1 MGCNIEIQYIVD
13 GEEKV
18 GGIIPTNLN
27 SYDEVNAVS
36 LSEAISGLDIDSL
49 NTLLSTLSDLNL
61 LSTKVV
67 YSNGEPLIGN
77 ATINDIRSLV
87 SYVPNK
93 SLQEDFLLLINKL
106 IDMNAIN
113 PSQPNILLLDEDIES
128 LNIDGNVDVRGTLLN
143 NEFIILKTNGT
154 FNEATLRDLYHELL
168 HLYYSKI
175 NKSDPNFE
183 RINEIAYNIYTTA
196 KQNQDKDPYIKE
208 FVNKVSKGSSYDL
221 NEFIAYLVSEPKYRD
236 VLNINN
242 SDLFNEFIGRLFSM
256 DINPFIQGSNQELEI
271 INPLNNRYPLVGTK
285 YYNHSTHKEEIWDGN
300 VSKINKNYFFYFSRE
315 NNRWEY
321 DNVPFVGKNDSY
333 YIELEIPKSK
343 NVSYQQISEII
354 WKNYESTVLD
364 SEGNPKK
371 DLYNLNYSE
380 PVKLTTEAQL
390 YSLVPGDLLL
400 IPNFSRDKN
409 IIYGKFDDDYFS
421 YAKYHPI
428 QSVWKNRNGETFITL
443 VNKYGSNVGHF
454 TISYTD
460 LVKLSLEKNKQIVF
474 RKLYGALKD
483 PNLPED
489 LIKNIRDTYERNIES
504 EDYNNQP
511 LIKSIGFDRKGLS
524 FKYYTVGKSGF
535 KLDVSNG
542 TNATITQELRQ
553 NDIIKLRSWN
563 KEDENSEWD
572 SFTYYAPVV
581 RTIGTI
587 VEVALKNKDGKY
599 FTKKIP
605 FRNIETVIFTKENHP
620 DLDNIYN
627 QFINDYDT
635 YSLNTK
641 DKSKYQSIWF
651 NLNIL
656 KSDQQ
661 PYRKLEGDFSDN
673 LDRESV
679 IKYRRDKVRS
689 LRIGD
694 SVSIEWDLKRT
705 DGSPVISK
713 HIVVGISGD
722 RIYFLNRTTNDSAPK
737 IGFVDLKTEFPLSE
751 NSKGQRI
758 NIPSLSAIHYNNTS
772 DLELVEDLNTK
783 KENASK
789 AFTRVDDKIV
799 FDPNSNYIP
808 LKDLYY
814 IINIDSSNAEQ
825 ETAKLQRG
833 DIIRFKENDI
843 TFIGVVSNYDPITGT
858 IIVPGSY
865 RSGYLKG
872 RSFRKIVSPQQL
884 EYIGFA
890 INPNYELGIIGHKEI
905 SEYNKK
911 RLSRLYDLN
920 HSTYGYSLEEI
931 LKKKSLLNKSQDWV
945 IEQEAVYVIPK
956 NITEREFKERYQDSK
971 KKTLPHGRVTL
982 LTPTILDMIK
992 NRELIDL
999 TSEYIKANNVKD
1011 TKIYGLKNIR
1021 TGIQV
1026 NDSTGF
1032 YYDPRIYQR
1041 SPEQV
1046 INIIEV
1052 NDVVKIKYNDKFTK
1066 YLRIKSITDKGIN
1079 LESEI
1084 VGLNGEIYNN
1094 SWYINFNDIK
1104 SGKYLISELYYPIN
1118 KTRQKELENLSITD
1132 EIPQIK
1138 KVEYFTDTY
1147 DKFDK
1152 KKILNR
1158 VIENINSTYNNIIN
1172 VIDDAKIQELV
1183 DSENLNSTLADS
1195 FSRAGAFIWNGK
1207 IYVNIN
1213 RADISSPLH
1222 ELMHLIMGALR
1233 SKNYSLYS
1241 SLLDKVATLP
1251 EFNERFRNI
1260 LTNRTLNDAKEEA
1273 FVEFIADSLS
1283 GVFSSEEFNINN
1295 LLSSTDF
1302 FGEYLKVLDSTLSL
1316 DLNTLPEK
1324 TSETLS
1330 RELSKM
1336 PIEKIITE
1344 FNSLLL
1350 SAGNKRFSLFN
1361 PENVSEAF
1369 KNRNITNIKSSLLNS
1384 KNPNTQLLEK
1394 C

>member
-1 MGCNIEIQYIVD
+1 MGCNIEIQYTID

-18 GGIIPTNLN
+18 GGIIPTNLT
-27 SYDEVNAVS
+27 SYDEVSAVT
-36 LSEAISGLDIDSL
+36 LSESISNLDIDSL
-49 NTLLSTLSDLNL
+49 NILLSTLSDLNL
-61 LSTKVV
+61 LSTKIV

-77 ATINDIRSLV
+77 ASIEDIGNSLIPYT
-87 SYVPNK
+87 SDK
-93 SLQEDFLLLINKL
+93 SLQESYYTLVNKL

-113 PSQPNILLLDEDIES
+113 PSQPNILLLDENIES

-154 FNEATLRDLYHELL
+154 FNDATLRDLYHELL

-175 NKSDPNFE
+175 NKTDSNFE
-183 RINEIAYNIYTTA
+183 RINEIVYNIYTTA
-196 KQNQDKDPYIKE
+196 KQNQDKNPYIKE
-208 FVNKVSKGSSYDL
+208 FINKVSKGSSYDL
-221 NEFIAYLVSEPKYRD
+221 NEFIAYLVSEPRYRD
-236 VLNINN
+236 VLNLNN
-242 SDLFNEFIGRLFSM
+242 SDLFNEFISRLFSM
-256 DINPFIQGSNQELEI
+256 DINLFIQKSNQELDI
-271 INPLNNRYPLVGTK
+271 ILNTTK
-285 YYNHSTHKEEIWDGN
+285 
-300 VSKINKNYFFYFSRE
+300 E
-315 NNRWEY
+315 NDEP
-321 DNVPFVGKNDSY
+321 PFVGKNDSY
-333 YIELEIPKSK
+333 YIEMEIPKSK
-343 NVSYQQISEII
+343 NVSYQQISETI

-380 PVKLTTEAQL
+380 PVKVTTEAQL

-400 IPNFSRDKN
+400 IPNFSKDKN

-489 LIKNIRDTYERNIES
+489 LIKNVRDTYERNIES

-535 KLDVSNG
+535 KLDVSSG

-553 NDIIKLRSWN
+553 NDIVKLRSWK

-587 VEVALKNKDGKY
+587 VEIALKNKDGKY
-599 FTKKIP
+599 FAKKIP

-620 DLDNIYN
+620 DLDTIYN
-627 QFINDYDT
+627 QFINNYDT

-641 DKSKYQSIWF
+641 DKSKYQSTWF

-679 IKYRRDKVRS
+679 IKYRREKVRA
-689 LRIGD
+689 LHIGD
-694 SVSIEWDLKRT
+694 SVSVEWDLKRT

-713 HIVVGISGD
+713 HIVVGVSGD
-722 RIYFLNRTTNDSAPK
+722 KIYFLNKTANDSAPK
-737 IGFVDLKTEFPLSE
+737 IGFVDLKIEFPS
-751 NSKGQRI
+751 SRI
-758 NIPSLSAIHYNNTS
+758 SNGKHVNIPSLSAIHYNNTS
-772 DLELVEDLNTK
+772 DIKLVEDLNTK

-789 AFTRVDDKIV
+789 AFTKIDNKIV
-799 FDPNSNYIP
+799 FDPNSDYIP
-808 LKDLYY
+808 LKDIYH

-825 ETAKLQRG
+825 EAAKLQRG

-843 TFIGVVSNYDPITGT
+843 TFIGVVSDYDPTTGT

-872 RSFRKIVSPQQL
+872 RSFRKIISPQQL

-931 LKKKSLLNKSQDWV
+931 LKKKSLLNKSQDWA
-945 IEQEAVYVIPK
+945 IEQEAVYVVPK
-956 NITEREFKERYQDSK
+956 NVTEREFIEKYQESK
-971 KKTLPHGRVTL
+971 KKTLPYGRIVL
-982 LTPTILDMIK
+982 LTPTILNMIK
-992 NRELIDL
+992 NGELIDL
-999 TSEYIKANNVKD
+999 TSEYIKANDIKD

-1021 TGIQV
+1021 TGIQI

-1046 INIIEV
+1046 INILEV
-1052 NDVVKIKYNDKFTK
+1052 EDVVKIKYNDKFTK

-1104 SGKYLISELYYPIN
+1104 SGKYIISELYYPIN
-1118 KTRQKELENLSITD
+1118 KTRQKELESLSITD
-1132 EIPQIK
+1132 EIPQVK

-1158 VIENINSTYNNIIN
+1158 VIENINLTYNNIIN
-1172 VIDDAKIQELV
+1172 VIDDSRIQELV
-1183 DSENLNSTLADS
+1183 NSGEINNTLADS
-1195 FSRAGAFIWNGK
+1195 FSRAGAFIWNSK

-1213 RADISSPLH
+1213 KADISSPLH

-1283 GVFSSEEFNINN
+1283 GVFSNEEFNINN
-1295 LLSSTDF
+1295 LLSSTNF

-1324 TSETLS
+1324 TSEILS
-1330 RELSKM
+1330 KELSKM

-1350 SAGNKRFSLFN
+1350 SAGNKNFSLFN
-1361 PENVSEAF
+1361 PENASEAF

>member
-1 MGCNIEIQYIVD
+1 MGCNIEIQYTID

-18 GGIIPTNLN
+18 GGIIPTNLT
-27 SYDEVNAVS
+27 SYDEVSAVT
-36 LSEAISGLDIDSL
+36 LSESISNLDIDSL
-49 NTLLSTLSDLNL
+49 NILLSTLSDLNL
-61 LSTKVV
+61 LSTKIV

-77 ATINDIRSLV
+77 ASIEDIGNSLIPYT
-87 SYVPNK
+87 SDK
-93 SLQEDFLLLINKL
+93 SLQESYYTLVNKL

-113 PSQPNILLLDEDIES
+113 PSQPNILLLDENIES

-154 FNEATLRDLYHELL
+154 FNDATLRDLYHELL

-175 NKSDPNFE
+175 NKTDSNFK

-196 KQNQDKDPYIKE
+196 KQNQDKNPYIKE
-208 FVNKVSKGSSYDL
+208 FINKVSKGSSYDL
-221 NEFIAYLVSEPKYRD
+221 NEFIAYLVSEPRYRD
-236 VLNINN
+236 VLNLNN
-242 SDLFNEFIGRLFSM
+242 SDLFNEFISRLFSM
-256 DINPFIQGSNQELEI
+256 DINPFIQKSNQELDI
-271 INPLNNRYPLVGTK
+271 ILNTTK
-285 YYNHSTHKEEIWDGN
+285 E
-300 VSKINKNYFFYFSRE
+300 NYE
-315 NNRWEY
+315 P
-321 DNVPFVGKNDSY
+321 PFVGKNDSY
-333 YIELEIPKSK
+333 YIEMEIPKSK
-343 NVSYQQISEII
+343 NVSYQQISETI

-380 PVKLTTEAQL
+380 PVKVTTEAQL

-400 IPNFSRDKN
+400 IPNFSRDKD
-409 IIYGKFDDDYFS
+409 IVYGKFDDDYFS

-489 LIKNIRDTYERNIES
+489 LIKNVRDTYERNIES

-620 DLDNIYN
+620 DLDNVYN

-783 KENASK
+783 KENVSK
-789 AFTRVDDKIV
+789 AFIRVDNEIV

-808 LKDLYY
+808 LKDLYH

-865 RSGYLKG
+865 RSGYLKR

-931 LKKKSLLNKSQDWV
+931 LKKKSLLNKSRDWA

-971 KKTLPHGRVTL
+971 KKTLPHGRVSL

-992 NRELIDL
+992 NGELIDL

-1052 NDVVKIKYNDKFTK
+1052 DDVVKIKYNDKFTK

-1084 VGLNGEIYNN
+1084 VGLNGEIYNS

-1222 ELMHLIMGALR
+1222 ELMHLIMGAMR

-1324 TSETLS
+1324 ISETLS
-1330 RELSKM
+1330 RKLSKM

>member
-61 LSTKVV
+61 LSTKVI

-106 IDMNAIN
+106 IDINAIN

-256 DINPFIQGSNQELEI
+256 GINPFIQELNQNLEI
-271 INPLNNRYPLVGTK
+271 ISNT
-285 YYNHSTHKEEIWDGN
+285 KEE
-300 VSKINKNYFFYFSRE
+300 YE
-315 NNRWEY
+315 EP
-321 DNVPFVGKNDSY
+321 PFVGKNDSY

-380 PVKLTTEAQL
+380 PVKLITEAQL

-400 IPNFSRDKN
+400 IPNFSKDKN

-443 VNKYGSNVGHF
+443 VNKYGSNIGHF

-489 LIKNIRDTYERNIES
+489 LIKNVRDTYERNIES

-694 SVSIEWDLKRT
+694 SISIEWDLKRT

-808 LKDLYY
+808 LKDLYH

-825 ETAKLQRG
+825 EAAKLQRG

-956 NITEREFKERYQDSK
+956 NITEREFKESYQDSK

-992 NRELIDL
+992 NGELIDL

-1132 EIPQIK
+1132 EVPQIK

-1233 SKNYSLYS
+1233 SKNYSLYF

>member
-1 MGCNIEIQYIVD
+1 MGCNIEIQYTID

-18 GGIIPTNLN
+18 GGIIPTNLT
-27 SYDEVNAVS
+27 SYDEVSAVT
-36 LSEAISGLDIDSL
+36 LSESISNLDIDSL
-49 NTLLSTLSDLNL
+49 NILLSTLSNLNL
-61 LSTKVV
+61 LSTKIV

-77 ATINDIRSLV
+77 ASIEDIGNSLIPYT
-87 SYVPNK
+87 SDK
-93 SLQEDFLLLINKL
+93 SLQESYYTLVNKL

-113 PSQPNILLLDEDIES
+113 PSQPNILLLDENIES

-154 FNEATLRDLYHELL
+154 FNDATLRDLYHELL

-175 NKSDPNFE
+175 NKTDSNFE

-196 KQNQDKDPYIKE
+196 KQNQDKNPHIKE
-208 FVNKVSKGSSYDL
+208 FINKVSKGSSYDL
-221 NEFIAYLVSEPKYRD
+221 NEFIAYLVSEPRYRD
-236 VLNINN
+236 VLNLNN
-242 SDLFNEFIGRLFSM
+242 SDLFNEFISRLFSM
-256 DINPFIQGSNQELEI
+256 DINPFIQKSNQELDI
-271 INPLNNRYPLVGTK
+271 ILNTTK
-285 YYNHSTHKEEIWDGN
+285 
-300 VSKINKNYFFYFSRE
+300 E
-315 NNRWEY
+315 NDEP
-321 DNVPFVGKNDSY
+321 PFVGKNDSY
-333 YIELEIPKSK
+333 YIEMEIPKSK
-343 NVSYQQISEII
+343 NVSYQQISETI

-380 PVKLTTEAQL
+380 PVKVTTEAQL

-400 IPNFSRDKN
+400 IPNFSRDKD
-409 IIYGKFDDDYFS
+409 IVYGKFDDDYFS

-489 LIKNIRDTYERNIES
+489 LIKNVRDTYERNIES

-620 DLDNIYN
+620 DLDNVYN

-783 KENASK
+783 KENVSK
-789 AFTRVDDKIV
+789 AFIRVDNEIV

-808 LKDLYY
+808 LKDLYH

-865 RSGYLKG
+865 RSGYLKR

-931 LKKKSLLNKSQDWV
+931 LKKKSLLNKSRDWA

-971 KKTLPHGRVTL
+971 KKTLPHGRVSL

-992 NRELIDL
+992 NGELIDL

-1052 NDVVKIKYNDKFTK
+1052 DDVVKIKYNDKFTK

-1094 SWYINFNDIK
+1094 SWYINLNDIK

-1222 ELMHLIMGALR
+1222 ELMHLIMGAMR

-1330 RELSKM
+1330 RKLSKM

-1350 SAGNKRFSLFN
+1350 SAGNKKFSLFN

>member
-61 LSTKVV
+61 LSTKVI

-113 PSQPNILLLDEDIES
+113 PSQPNILLLDGDIES

-256 DINPFIQGSNQELEI
+256 DINPFILELNQNLEI
-271 INPLNNRYPLVGTK
+271 ISNTK
-285 YYNHSTHKEEIWDGN
+285 EGYEEP
-300 VSKINKNYFFYFSRE
+300 
-315 NNRWEY
+315 
-321 DNVPFVGKNDSY
+321 PFVGKNDSY

-343 NVSYQQISEII
+343 NVSYQQVSEII

-443 VNKYGSNVGHF
+443 VNKYGSNIGHF

-489 LIKNIRDTYERNIES
+489 LIKNVRDTYERNIES

-722 RIYFLNRTTNDSAPK
+722 RIYFLNRTTNNSAPK

-783 KENASK
+783 KENAGK

-808 LKDLYY
+808 LKDLYH

-825 ETAKLQRG
+825 EAAKLQRG

-971 KKTLPHGRVTL
+971 KKTLPHGRVSL

-992 NRELIDL
+992 NGELIDL

-1172 VIDDAKIQELV
+1172 IIDDAKIQELV

-1222 ELMHLIMGALR
+1222 ELIHLIMGALR

-1324 TSETLS
+1324 TSKTLS

>member
-93 SLQEDFLLLINKL
+93 SLQENFLLLVNKL
-106 IDMNAIN
+106 VDMNAIN
-113 PSQPNILLLDEDIES
+113 PSQPNILLLDGDIES

-183 RINEIAYNIYTTA
+183 RVNEIAYNIYTAA

-242 SDLFNEFIGRLFSM
+242 SDLFNEFIERLFSM
-256 DINPFIQGSNQELEI
+256 DINPFILKLNQNLEI
-271 INPLNNRYPLVGTK
+271 IPNT
-285 YYNHSTHKEEIWDGN
+285 KEE
-300 VSKINKNYFFYFSRE
+300 YE
-315 NNRWEY
+315 EP
-321 DNVPFVGKNDSY
+321 PFVGKNDSY

-343 NVSYQQISEII
+343 NVSYQQVSEVIY
-354 WKNYESTVLD
+354 KNYESTVLD

-380 PVKLTTEAQL
+380 PVKVITEAQL

-460 LVKLSLEKNKQIVF
+460 LIKLSLEKNKQIVF

-489 LIKNIRDTYERNIES
+489 LIKNVRDTYERNIES

-572 SFTYYAPVV
+572 SFTYYAPVI

-656 KSDQQ
+656 KFDQQ

-772 DLELVEDLNTK
+772 DLELVEDLNIK

-808 LKDLYY
+808 LKDLYH

-825 ETAKLQRG
+825 EAAKLQRG

-956 NITEREFKERYQDSK
+956 NITEREFKESYQDSK
-971 KKTLPHGRVTL
+971 KKTLPHGRVVL
-982 LTPTILDMIK
+982 LTPTVLDMIK
-992 NRELIDL
+992 NGELIDL

-1021 TGIQV
+1021 TGIQI

-1046 INIIEV
+1046 INIIKV
-1052 NDVVKIKYNDKFTK
+1052 GDVVKIKYNDKFTK

-1324 TSETLS
+1324 ISETLS

-1361 PENVSEAF
+1361 LENVSEAF

>member
-196 KQNQDKDPYIKE
+196 KQNQDKDLYIKE

-256 DINPFIQGSNQELEI
+256 GINPFIQGLNQNLEI
-271 INPLNNRYPLVGTK
+271 IPNTK
-285 YYNHSTHKEEIWDGN
+285 EGYEEP
-300 VSKINKNYFFYFSRE
+300 
-315 NNRWEY
+315 
-321 DNVPFVGKNDSY
+321 PFVGKNDSY

-489 LIKNIRDTYERNIES
+489 LIKNVRDTYERNIES

-553 NDIIKLRSWN
+553 NDIVKLKSWK

-722 RIYFLNRTTNDSAPK
+722 RIYFLNRTTNNSAPK
-737 IGFVDLKTEFPLSE
+737 IGFVDLKTEFPSSE

-808 LKDLYY
+808 LKDLYH

-825 ETAKLQRG
+825 EAAKLQRG

-971 KKTLPHGRVTL
+971 KKTLPHGRVSL

-992 NRELIDL
+992 NGELIDL

-1052 NDVVKIKYNDKFTK
+1052 DDVVKIKYNDKFTK

-1104 SGKYLISELYYPIN
+1104 FGKYLISELYYPIN

-1172 VIDDAKIQELV
+1172 IIDDAKIQELV

>member
-61 LSTKVV
+61 LSTKVI

-106 IDMNAIN
+106 IDINAIN

-256 DINPFIQGSNQELEI
+256 DINPFILELNQNLEI
-271 INPLNNRYPLVGTK
+271 ISNT
-285 YYNHSTHKEEIWDGN
+285 KEE
-300 VSKINKNYFFYFSRE
+300 YE
-315 NNRWEY
+315 EP
-321 DNVPFVGKNDSY
+321 PFVGKNDSY

-443 VNKYGSNVGHF
+443 VNKYGSNIGHF

-679 IKYRRDKVRS
+679 IRYRRDKVRS

-772 DLELVEDLNTK
+772 DLELVEDLNIK

-992 NRELIDL
+992 NGELIDL

-1172 VIDDAKIQELV
+1172 IIDDAKIQELV

>member
-61 LSTKVV
+61 LSTKVI

-113 PSQPNILLLDEDIES
+113 PSQPNILLLDGDIES

-256 DINPFIQGSNQELEI
+256 DINPFILQLNQNLEI
-271 INPLNNRYPLVGTK
+271 ISNT
-285 YYNHSTHKEEIWDGN
+285 KEE
-300 VSKINKNYFFYFSRE
+300 YE
-315 NNRWEY
+315 EP
-321 DNVPFVGKNDSY
+321 PFVGKNNSY

-390 YSLVPGDLLL
+390 YSLIPGDLLL
-400 IPNFSRDKN
+400 IPNFSKNKN

-460 LVKLSLEKNKQIVF
+460 LIKLSLEKNKQIVF

-489 LIKNIRDTYERNIES
+489 LIKNVRDTYERNIES

-572 SFTYYAPVV
+572 SFTYYAPVI

-772 DLELVEDLNTK
+772 DLELVEDLNIK

-789 AFTRVDDKIV
+789 AFTRVNDKIV

-808 LKDLYY
+808 LKDLYH

-825 ETAKLQRG
+825 EAAKLQRG

-992 NRELIDL
+992 NGELIDL

-1132 EIPQIK
+1132 EVPQIK
-1138 KVEYFTDTY
+1138 KAEYFTDTY

-1172 VIDDAKIQELV
+1172 VIDDAKIQEFV
-1183 DSENLNSTLADS
+1183 DSKNLNSTLADS

>member
-61 LSTKVV
+61 LSTKVI

-113 PSQPNILLLDEDIES
+113 PSQPNILLLDGDIES

-183 RINEIAYNIYTTA
+183 RVNEIAYNIYTTA

-256 DINPFIQGSNQELEI
+256 DINPFILELNQNLEI
-271 INPLNNRYPLVGTK
+271 ISNT
-285 YYNHSTHKEEIWDGN
+285 KEE
-300 VSKINKNYFFYFSRE
+300 YE
-315 NNRWEY
+315 EP
-321 DNVPFVGKNDSY
+321 PFVGKNDSY

-343 NVSYQQISEII
+343 NVSYQQVSEII

-380 PVKLTTEAQL
+380 PVKLITEAQL

-400 IPNFSRDKN
+400 IPNFSKDKN

-443 VNKYGSNVGHF
+443 VNKYGSNIGHF

-489 LIKNIRDTYERNIES
+489 LIKNVRDTYERNIES

-553 NDIIKLRSWN
+553 NDIVKLKSWK

-737 IGFVDLKTEFPLSE
+737 IGFVDLKTEFPSSE

-758 NIPSLSAIHYNNTS
+758 NIPSLSAIHYNNIS

-789 AFTRVDDKIV
+789 SFTRVDDKIV

-808 LKDLYY
+808 LKDLYH

-825 ETAKLQRG
+825 EAAKLQRG

-956 NITEREFKERYQDSK
+956 NITEREFKESYQDSK

-992 NRELIDL
+992 NGELIDL

-1132 EIPQIK
+1132 EVPQIK

-1183 DSENLNSTLADS
+1183 DSENLNSTLANS

>member
-61 LSTKVV
+61 LSTKVI

-113 PSQPNILLLDEDIES
+113 PSQPNILLLDGDIES

-183 RINEIAYNIYTTA
+183 RVNEIAYNIYTTA

-256 DINPFIQGSNQELEI
+256 DINPFILELNQNLEI
-271 INPLNNRYPLVGTK
+271 ISNT
-285 YYNHSTHKEEIWDGN
+285 KEE
-300 VSKINKNYFFYFSRE
+300 YE
-315 NNRWEY
+315 EP
-321 DNVPFVGKNDSY
+321 PFVGKNDSY

-460 LVKLSLEKNKQIVF
+460 LIKLSLEKNKQIVF

-489 LIKNIRDTYERNIES
+489 LIKNVRDTYERNIES

-572 SFTYYAPVV
+572 SFTYYAPVI

-992 NRELIDL
+992 NGELIDL